1 VAHWTEHAIF
11 WHVYPLGFVGAPA
24 SADGAEPAPRLKALE
39 PWLDHVLEFGANGLL
54 LGPVFASE
62 THGYD
67 TVDHY
72 RVDPRLGT
80 ADDLAALIGQ
90 AHQRGIR
97 VVLDGVFNHVGRGFA
112 KLADVERHGDA
123 SPWHSWFARDEDG
136 GLATF
141 EGHHKLVELNH
152 DEPAVA
158 DYVAEVMIHWLGQG
172 IDGWRLDAAYA
183 VPTDFWRR
191 VSDRVHQAHPEAWLL
206 GETIHGDYRAM
217 ITDGGLDSVT
227 QYELWKAIWSSLNDG
242 NFYEL
247 AHALT
252 RHQELLDTFIP
263 QTFLGNHDVTRIAS
277 RLTDPRHLAHAVA
290 VLCTVA
296 GVPSVYA
303 GDEHGFTGIKEDR
316 EGGDDE
322 IRPKF
327 PASPADLSPLGVGVY
342 RLHQELISLRRRHP
356 WLVRAHTT
364 VLELDNERLLY
375 RSAGDD
381 HALLVALNLADGDAW
396 FKLPAGARSVE
407 AGSAEIQGDQAR
419 VPGHGWAVFASE

>member
-1 VAHWTEHAIF
+1 MAHWTEHAIF

-24 SADGAEPAPRLKALE
+24 SSGGAEALPRLKALE
-39 PWLDHVLEFGANGLL
+39 PWLDHVLELGANGLL

-80 ADDLAALIGQ
+80 ADDLARLLAQ
-90 AHQRGIR
+90 AHGRGIR
-97 VVLDGVFNHVGRGFA
+97 VVLDGVFNHVGRGFER
-112 KLADVERHGDA
+112 LADVENRY
-123 SPWHSWFARDEDG
+123 ARDENG
-136 GLATF
+136 EFATF
-141 EGHHKLVELNH
+141 EGHHRLVTLNH
-152 DEPAVA
+152 AEPAVA
-158 DYVAEVMIHWLGQG
+158 DYVAEVMIHWLDQG
-172 IDGWRLDAAYA
+172 VDGWRLDAAYA
-183 VPTDFWRR
+183 VPTEFWRR
-191 VSDRVHQAHPEAWLL
+191 VSDRVHRAHPEAWLL
-206 GETIHGDYRAM
+206 GETIHGDYQAM

-227 QYELWKAIWSSLNDG
+227 QYELWKAIWSSLNDR

-252 RHQELLDTFIP
+252 RHQELLDTFVP

-277 RLTDPRHLAHAVA
+277 RLTDSRHLAHAVV

-303 GDEHGFTGIKEDR
+303 GDEHGFTGVKEER

-322 IRPKF
+322 VRPKF
-327 PASPADLSPLGVGVY
+327 PDSPADLSPLGLGVY
-342 RLHQELISLRRRHP
+342 RLHQELVSLRRRHP

-364 VLELDNERLLY
+364 VLELENERLLY
-375 RSAGDD
+375 RSTVDD
-381 HALLVALNLADGDAW
+381 HTLVVALNLADEDAW
-396 FKLPAGARSVE
+396 FTIPAGAPALE
-407 AGSAEIQGDQAR
+407 AGHAELQGDRAR
-419 VPGHGWAVFASE
+419 VPAHGWAVLSAGQAE

>member
-1 VAHWTEHAIF
+1 VASWTEHAIF
-11 WHVYPLGFVGAPA
+11 WHVYPLGFAGAPA
-24 SADGAEPAPRLKALE
+24 SAEGAEPAHGLTALE
-39 PWLDHVLEFGANGLL
+39 PWLDHVLELGANGLL

-80 ADDLAALIGQ
+80 SDDLAALVGQ
-90 AHQRGIR
+90 AHERGIR
-97 VVLDGVFNHVGRGFA
+97 VVLDGVFNHVGRGFE
-112 KLADVERHGDA
+112 KLADVEQHGDS
-123 SPWHSWFARDEDG
+123 SPWSGWFAHGEDG
-136 GLATF
+136 ALATF
-141 EGHHKLVELNH
+141 EGHQRLVELNH

-172 IDGWRLDAAYA
+172 INGWRLDAAYA
-183 VPTDFWRR
+183 VPTDFWRS

-242 NFYEL
+242 NLYEL
-247 AHALT
+247 AHALN
-252 RHQELLDTFIP
+252 RHQELLDTFVP

-277 RLTDPRHLAHAVA
+277 RLTEPRHLAHAVV

-303 GDEHGFTGIKEDR
+303 GDEHGFTGIKEER

-327 PASPADLSPLGVGVY
+327 PASPDDLSPLGVGVY
-342 RLHQELISLRRRHP
+342 RLHQELISLRRRNP

-364 VLELDNERLLY
+364 VLELDNTRLLY
-375 RSAGDD
+375 RSAQDD
-381 HALLVALNLADGDAW
+381 HALLVALNLADDDAW
-396 FKLPAGARSVE
+396 FALPGGTGSVE
-407 AGSAEIQGDQAR
+407 AGGAEIQDGRAR
-419 VPGHGWAVFASE
+419 VPGHGWAVFSG